1 MLTLPPSMLRY
12 VYRIEHEHLSGW
24 EPFGDEVY
32 PTPSAALEELMDF
45 VLTSKLDLHKDN
57 PEAAYHLSEFR
68 IAASKDGGEFLPCI
82 HVDDLP

>member
-1 MLTLPPSMLRY
+1 MPKSTLRY

-45 VLTSKLDLHKDN
+45 VLTSILDQHEDN
-57 PEAAYHLSEFR
+57 LKEAYRLSEFR
-68 IAASKDGGEFLPCI
+68 IAASKDGGEFLPCL
-82 HVDDLP
+82 HVEDLP

>member
-24 EPFGDEVY
+24 EPFGDDIY

-45 VLTSKLDLHKDN
+45 VLTSKMDHHEGNLSESYN
-57 PEAAYHLSEFR
+57 LSEFR
-68 IAASKDGGEFLPCI
+68 ISASKDGGEFLPCL
-82 HVDDLP
+82 HVEDLP